1 MLEQDYISKIKD
13 EKIKKPMLK
22 ISNFFEPYIGN
33 DHDDESKI
41 LFEKDNIHEYYQRLE
56 KNNIKQEISSLRKEV
71 SQKEYSVLN
80 SFVLSLQRNTNQF
93 IKDEK
98 YRTSRKI
105 KKMIYS
111 YLNPNCK
118 MKLATS
124 GKKFSH

>member
-80 SFVLSLQRNTNQF
+80 GVPSAYEEFVSIRNRFKNF
-93 IKDEK
+93 AVIL
-98 YRTSRKI
+98 YI
-105 KKMIYS
+105 
-111 YLNPNCK
+111 
-118 MKLATS
+118 
-124 GKKFSH
+124 